1 MIEFDLTKK
10 DVYHQKYDYS
20 YTDEASVAL
29 EDAEKKLTEIFENN
43 KNCSVLKTR
52 ALCIEYMLKH
62 ARLPFSR
69 DELFV
74 GGIEYDNF
82 LGKRRYKMLMEL
94 TKNDDPSMFI
104 LHDDSEES
112 GAYTGDCDFGHNHP
126 NYETLFNKG
135 IGGIILEVKDK
146 LSACESDKKE
156 FYESVITVYEAIKS
170 YILRFALMCEKHKDE
185 SDIARLRYTT
195 LVNISHKPPQN
206 LFEALQLQ
214 IIIYHLIQTLT
225 ENTTRSLGL
234 WDKLLYP
241 YYKKDIE
248 NGTFSVDDVKNI
260 FRHCMIYY
268 RAIHFSA
275 NIPFMLCGVDEN
287 VKDASNELTRL
298 ILDTYISLD
307 IKDPKIQ
314 VRYHEDIPDDILEM
328 IVKSIAKGRNSFVF
342 VNDEVVIKGL
352 KKLGAEHKDA
362 IDYGIVGCYEPLC
375 AGKEIAATCS
385 GRVMLPKAI
394 EYVFT
399 KGVDLNTGKLIGA
412 ITPDISYI
420 NTFDAFYEAV
430 KKQLSHFCE
439 KSIELTLLFEKR
451 YKDVQS
457 SPILSALIDGCTEK
471 GLDAYHGGAKYN
483 NTSINVLGTA
493 TAADILTA
501 IKLAVFEEE
510 RITLQELFEILKS
523 NWQGEEN
530 EKLRLEIMKKYPKYG
545 NGEVIPDSFAK
556 ELISYCAANINGIP
570 NVRDGVFRVGAF
582 SIDWAYTFGAK
593 TLASADGR
601 RNRDPYSK
609 NMCSAT
615 ARDKKGVSSLIRS
628 VTSIDYTETPN
639 GTVLDLM
646 LHRSAL
652 KGEDG
657 IRATVGLIKTYMKL
671 KGFAIQINV
680 FDPEILHEAQ
690 RMPEKYSTL
699 QVRRCGWNVYF
710 NELDRAEQDEFI
722 KQAENL

>member
-10 DVYHQKYDYS
+10 NVYHQRHDYS
-20 YTDEASVAL
+20 YYDEASVAL
-29 EDAEKKLTEIFENN
+29 VHSEKKLTEIFENN
-43 KNCSVLKTR
+43 KNSSVIKTR

-62 ARLPFSR
+62 ARLPFSS

-82 LGKRRYKMLMEL
+82 LGKKRYEMLMDL
-94 TKNDDPSMFI
+94 AKSDDPSMFI
-104 LHDDSEES
+104 LHGDSGES

-126 NYETLFNKG
+126 NYETLFKKG
-135 IGGIILEVKDK
+135 IGGIISEAKEK
-146 LSACESDKKE
+146 LSICESEKKD
-156 FYESVITVYEAIKS
+156 FYESVITVYEAIKN
-170 YILRFALMCEKHKDE
+170 YILRFASMCEKYKDD
-185 SDIARLRYTT
+185 SDTASLRYTT
-195 LVNISHKPPQN
+195 LVNISRKPPQN
-206 LFEALQLQ
+206 LLEALQLQ
-214 IIIYHLIQTLT
+214 MIIYHLIQTLT
-225 ENTTRSLGL
+225 ENTTRSLGI

-241 YYKKDIE
+241 YYEKDIKD
-248 NGTFSVDDVKNI
+248 GTFSDDDVKNI

-268 RAIHFSA
+268 RAIRFSA
-275 NIPFMLCGVDEN
+275 NIPFMLCGVDDN
-287 VKDASNELTRL
+287 GNDASNELTRL

-314 VRYHEDIPDDILEM
+314 VRYREDIPNDILET

-342 VNDEVVIKGL
+342 VNDEVVIQGL
-352 KKLGAEHKDA
+352 KKLGAEHGDA
-362 IDYGIVGCYEPLC
+362 VNYGIVGCYEPLC
-375 AGKEIAATCS
+375 AGREIAATCS

-399 KGVDLNTGKLIGA
+399 RGIDLNTGKLIGA
-412 ITPDISYI
+412 ITPDISDI
-420 NTFDAFYEAV
+420 NTFDDFYEAV
-430 KKQLSHFCE
+430 KKQLSHFCK
-439 KSIELTLLFEKR
+439 KSIELTLLFERR
-451 YKDVQS
+451 YVDVES
-457 SPILSALIDGCTEK
+457 SPILSALIDGCVEK
-471 GLDAYHGGAKYN
+471 GLDAYHGGAIYN
-483 NTSINVLGTA
+483 NTSINVMGTA

-501 IKLAVFEEE
+501 IKLAVFEEK
-510 RITLQELFEILKS
+510 RFTLQEFFEILKS
-523 NWQGEEN
+523 NWQGEQN
-530 EKLRLEIMKKYPKYG
+530 EKLRLEILKKYPKYG
-545 NGEVIPDSFAK
+545 NGEVMPDSFAK
-556 ELISYCAANINGIP
+556 ELISYCAEKINGIP
-570 NVRDGVFRVGAF
+570 NARGGVFRTGAF

-609 NMCSAT
+609 NMCAAT
-615 ARDKKGVSSLIRS
+615 ARDKKGVSALIRS

-646 LHRSAL
+646 LHRSAIC
-652 KGEDG
+652 GDDG
-657 IRATVGLIKTYMKL
+657 ITATIGLIKTYMKL

-680 FDPEILHEAQ
+680 FDPEILREAQ